1 LLEKVNEYK
10 YLGLIFNSNGKLNSA
25 SHNLAQKGRKA
36 YFGLRLK
43 FQFGNNLSVN
53 NWLILYDS
61 IISPIM
67 TYGSEIWISYF
78 NINLDNIHVL
88 PFEKSQNMMM
98 KNIFGFHGK
107 TSNLALH
114 AELGLFPLCFKPF
127 KLMLRY
133 YTRLIQLEENNHSKY
148 DLPR

>member
-1 LLEKVNEYK
+1 M
-10 YLGLIFNSNGKLNSA
+10 IFNSNGKLNSA

-36 YFGLRLK
+36 YFGLRSK
-43 FQFGNNLSVN
+43 FQFGDNLSVN

-78 NINLDNIHVL
+78 NINLENIYVL
-88 PFEKSQNMMM
+88 PFEKAQNMMM
-98 KNIFGFHGK
+98 KNIFGFHRK

-114 AELGLFPLCFKPF
+114 TEVGLFLLYFKDF
-127 KLMLRY
+127 KLMLGY
-133 YTRLIQLEENNHSKY
+133 YTRLIQLEKNNHSKY
-148 DLPR
+148 DLIQ